1 MTADNTYV
9 EKRVIKGGDVGQ
21 LKICGTLDVEDDQKS
36 RQLGLLEFWK
46 YGKK

>member
-9 EKRVIKGGDVGQ
+9 EKRVIKGGDVGP
-21 LKICGTLDVEDDQKS
+21 LKICATLGLEQEKKS
-36 RQLGLLEFWK
+36 CQLLEFWK